1 MKCRPLEKRKGFL
14 SWRHNSLAQLRK
26 RQKTDGD
33 FFELKIGIP
42 VLLTTDL
49 DRVPIL
55 NIFLYNYGLT
65 NFVVVVLEFS
75 EPSSDVAY
83 ISAVNHEK
91 KMRKNNFAKLLRLWS

>member
-1 MKCRPLEKRKGFL
+1 M
-14 SWRHNSLAQLRK
+14 
-26 RQKTDGD
+26 
-33 FFELKIGIP
+33 KIGIP

-65 NFVVVVLEFS
+65 NFVVAVLELS
-75 EPSSDVAY
+75 EHSSDVAC

-91 KMRKNNFAKLLRLWS
+91 KMQKNNFAKLLRLWS